1 MREEN
6 VKAVD
11 ALREKIRVK
20 EDEIRQL
27 KTVIN
32 GFYTDEGEPAPYA
45 NVSPD
50 SSTARLGSLRPDH
63 FYGKTLAEAAQEY
76 LEMRKASG
84 LSAASVND
92 IYSSLKAGGYK
103 FQAANDEYAK
113 NGVRISLRKT
123 GNVFHQLPSGD
134 YGLCVWYG
142 IKTNDDAP
150 PTRKKAVKRKK
161 KVVPVSQPK
170 AQDVP
175 KVEDTAEAQRQARGI
190 AGNGGAITV
199 GALEEFVRAKN
210 RRMAQLVEHFHV
222 DEAVIKKLIAEP
234 TSKVYEAGQG
244 WIKVRE

>member
-1 MREEN
+1 MRDEN

-20 EDEIRQL
+20 EDEVRQL

-45 NVSPD
+45 NTSPD
-50 SSTARLGSLRPDH
+50 SSTVRLGSLRTDH
-63 FYGKTLAEAAQEY
+63 FYNKTLAEAAQEY

-84 LSAASVND
+84 LSSASVND
-92 IYSSLKAGGYK
+92 IFSALKSGGYK

-123 GNVFHQLPSGD
+123 GNVFHQLPNGD

-142 IKTNDDAP
+142 LKGKNEDAP
-150 PTRKKAVKRKK
+150 LPRK
-161 KVVPVSQPK
+161 KVVKHRKKQAVPAIQPK
-170 AQDVP
+170 DPPVAN
-175 KVEDTAEAQRQARGI
+175 EAQRLAHGI
-190 AGNGGAITV
+190 AGNGGVITV
-199 GALEEFVRAKN
+199 GTLEDFIRAKS
-210 RRMAQLVEHFHV
+210 RRMAEIVEHFHV
-222 DEAVIKKLIAEP
+222 NETTIKSLINEP
-234 TSKVYEAGQG
+234 TSKVYEAGRG